1 MNQTRERAQNG
12 VVFIIDIISL
22 IVGYY
27 LSGFI
32 WLFQYKNIS
41 HDTVINRMNDNII
54 IVLAAYAVA
63 YIFYSKNID
72 FIRRG
77 RFEEL
82 KNVIRLNAVM
92 GAVLAVYALLR
103 KDNVILPRGVYVITI
118 ILNIIIAYILRL
130 LIKKVIKWHTGS
142 GDGARRMFIITNRER
157 ADRIAEI
164 FMGNNSWI
172 GQILGMSVIDENCKG
187 QVFNK
192 IPVVADVHSMLN
204 YIKNEAVD
212 EVYID
217 LGVVG
222 NQNIEPLVMKLEDMG
237 ITVHIK
243 LDVME

>member
-118 ILNIIIAYILRL
+118 ILNIIIIER
-130 LIKKVIKWHTGS
+130 VDTNDTG
-142 GDGARRMFIITNRER
+142 
-157 ADRIAEI
+157 
-164 FMGNNSWI
+164 
-172 GQILGMSVIDENCKG
+172 
-187 QVFNK
+187 
-192 IPVVADVHSMLN
+192 
-204 YIKNEAVD
+204 
-212 EVYID
+212 
-217 LGVVG
+217 
-222 NQNIEPLVMKLEDMG
+222 
-237 ITVHIK
+237 
-243 LDVME
+243 